1 MVSITSN
8 NIYNMDCI
16 EGLRQMGDDSVDITI
31 TSPPYNIGKSVR
43 GNMYDEY
50 KDDMTQDEYYDFIV
64 SVINE
69 LIRVTKYY
77 VFFNFQ
83 LLSNNKLSYLKII
96 GNLHENI
103 KDIIMWH
110 KKNVCPASQS
120 TCLYNAYEFVVV
132 FSKKKYAEKKTFEYA
147 FFDNKKKYG
156 LVTNVIY
163 GNSNSQESNELNKAC
178 FPSYFVEW
186 FLKRFTKEGDVI
198 LDPFMG
204 SGTVAM
210 NCVKHNRNYI
220 GFELSKDQC
229 EYAENRIKKWSLQPR
244 LNNFISK
251 GK

>member
-1 MVSITSN
+1 MEVN
-8 NIYNMDCI
+8 RIYNIDCLH
-16 EGLRQMGDDSVDITI
+16 GLKQMEDDSVDITI

-83 LLSNNKLSYLKII
+83 MLANNKFSYMKII
-96 GNLHENI
+96 GDFRENI
-103 KDIIMWH
+103 KDIVIWH
-110 KKNVCPASQS
+110 KKQFQPSVQS
-120 TCLYNAYEFVVV
+120 TVLSRAYEFVVV
-132 FSKKKYAEKKTFEYA
+132 FTKKKYAEKSGFEYA
-147 FFDNKKKYG
+147 FFDNRKKGG
-156 LVTNVIY
+156 LSSNVIY
-163 GNSNSQESNELNKAC
+163 GNSNLQEPNEFNKAC

-186 FLKRFTKEGDVI
+186 FLKRFTKENDIV

-204 SGTVAM
+204 SGTTALVCA
-210 NCVKHNRNYI
+210 KYNRKYL
-220 GFELSKDQC
+220 GFELSMIQC
-229 EYAENRIKKWSLQPR
+229 YYAENRIKKWSLQPR

-251 GK
+251 EKQV